1 MTSVVDPTVLI
12 VEDEPEVLDLLSRAL
27 GEHHFRCLPAASLQ
41 QAKIGVE
48 RENLDVIVTD
58 LALGDGSGL
67 ELLKY
72 VRCAHP
78 SLPVIIVTGFPSIHV
93 AEEALRLGAFD
104 LIEKPFNTRAMAEV
118 VIEAAATRR
127 RQIAT
132 VHETLAVMNRP
143 AAFVD
148 RVGRIVTANSRWNQL
163 FGDSLGRHGN
173 ELVAADSPIAVSD
186 LLAGLGESDSARAE
200 ISLATC
206 GGPLRAELSVAQIRE
221 RRAQPGGYVL
231 TVDPPSGV
239 QAAGGPGEN
248 RNADPLTGCLS
259 HRGFFEA
266 LDALRRAGLRQSC
279 PVGLLLV
286 NVNDFSAINQSQ
298 GYDAGDQ
305 ILQHLAGEI
314 RRVVRDDD
322 LLGRYGPDVFA
333 VALRESGEEE
343 CVAASRR
350 LCAALATAND
360 EGGAAGVPIGVTI
373 GITACPAGYT
383 TSHRELV
390 EQAAAAIEWSREH
403 RGEGPVAVYRSG
415 MTLEAH
421 GVEANRDEIEQLT
434 REFAEANE
442 RLKASYIESARAL
455 VAAVEAKDPYT
466 RQHSDGVSRCAALL
480 AEEMKLPT
488 PYQNSVRYAALL
500 HDVGKI
506 GIADRI
512 LTKPGALTPEEF
524 ELVKQHPVIGAN
536 IVSHVS
542 CMRREVPLVQHHHEN
557 WDGSGYPAGLKDR
570 VIPLGAR
577 ILRVADS
584 VDCLLGRR
592 SYKEPL
598 PFEEVVAE
606 IERCRGTCYDPRIVD
621 VFLSLAK
628 RRPEELAPVE
638 QMAGAAGR

>member
-1 MTSVVDPTVLI
+1 MVDPTVLI
-12 VEDEPEVLDLLSRAL
+12 VEDEPEVLEVLTQAL
-27 GEHHFRCLPAASLQ
+27 GEHHFRCLPAGNLQ

-48 RENLDVIVTD
+48 SENLDVIVTD

-78 SLPVIIVTGFPSIHV
+78 SVPVIIVTGFPSIHV

-104 LIEKPFNTRAMAEV
+104 LIEKPFNTRALAEV

-132 VHETLAVMNRP
+132 VRETLSVMCRP
-143 AAFVD
+143 AAFID
-148 RVGRIVTANSRWNQL
+148 RTGRIVTANSRWTRL
-163 FGDSLGRHGN
+163 FGETLGRASN

-186 LLAGLGESDSARAE
+186 LLAGLGESDSARGE
-200 ISLATC
+200 ISLVTVD
-206 GGPLRAELSVAQIRE
+206 GSLRSELSVAQIRE

-231 TVDPPSGV
+231 TIDSAPE
-239 QAAGGPGEN
+239 AAGVTAED
-248 RNADPLTGCLS
+248 RSADPLTGCLS

-266 LDALRRAGLRQSC
+266 LDAVRRAGLRQSC
-279 PVGLLLV
+279 PVGILLI
-286 NVNDFSAINQSQ
+286 NINDFSAINQSQ
-298 GYDAGDQ
+298 GYDEGDQ
-305 ILQHLAGEI
+305 ILQRLAAEI

-322 LLGRYGPDVFA
+322 LLGRYGADVFV

-343 CVAASRR
+343 SQAAARR
-350 LCAALATAND
+350 LCAALSAMND
-360 EGGAAGVPIGVTI
+360 EAGPAGVPIGVTI

-383 TSHRELV
+383 SSHRELV

-403 RGEGPVAVYRSG
+403 RQEGPIAVYRSG
-415 MTLEAH
+415 MNLEAH

-466 RQHSDGVSRCAALL
+466 RQHSDAVSRCAALL

-488 PYQNSVRYAALL
+488 PYQNSVCYAALL

-512 LTKPGALTPEEF
+512 LTKPGALTPDEF

-557 WDGSGYPAGLKDR
+557 WDGTGYPAGLKDR
-570 VIPLGAR
+570 LIPLGAR

-584 VDCLLGRR
+584 VDCLLSRR
-592 SYKEPL
+592 SYKEEM
-598 PFEEVVAE
+598 PFEQVVSE
-606 IERCRGTCYDPRIVD
+606 ISRCRGTCYDPRVVD

-628 RRPEELAPVE
+628 RRPEAFAVQAE
-638 QMAGAAGR
+638 QMAGSRA